1 MSLPCPDSVYD
12 KGRYHSRKGKR
23 KLVSKS
29 LIVSPKNL
37 SRVGFESLPVVIASA
52 GENASRRFIEFFT
65 ANIRNKNTRRA
76 YAEDVRQFCDWCDA
90 RKITLQQL
98 EPIIIAGYIEQLQ
111 QAKSKPT
118 VKRHLAAIRML
129 CDYLVVGQ
137 IIPMNPAASVRGPKY
152 TVRRGKTPIL
162 NEEQARELLD
172 SIDVSNLIGL
182 RDRALIGAMV
192 FTFGRVDAV
201 TTMKVEDYFQNG
213 KKWWFRLHEKGG
225 KLIEMP
231 ANHNAEEYLDAY
243 LDAADLWSEKKAPL
257 FQSIQ
262 NGKLTGNRM
271 NQPDVFRMVRRRA
284 LAAGVEVKIGC
295 HTWRGTG
302 ITVYLKNGGMI
313 EKAQNMAGHES
324 ARTTGLYD
332 RRDDEISLD
341 EVERI
346 LI

>member
-1 MSLPCPDSVYD
+1 
-12 KGRYHSRKGKR
+12 
-23 KLVSKS
+23 
-29 LIVSPKNL
+29 
-37 SRVGFESLPVVIASA
+37 
-52 GENASRRFIEFFT
+52 
-65 ANIRNKNTRRA
+65 
-76 YAEDVRQFCDWCDA
+76 
-90 RKITLQQL
+90 
-98 EPIIIAGYIEQLQ
+98 
-111 QAKSKPT
+111 
-118 VKRHLAAIRML
+118 
-129 CDYLVVGQ
+129 
-137 IIPMNPAASVRGPKY
+137 MNPAASVRGPKY

-162 NEEQARELLD
+162 NEEQARALLD

-192 FTFGRVDAV
+192 FTFGRVEAI
-201 TTMKVEDYFQNG
+201 TTMKIEDYFQNG

-243 LDAADLWSEKKAPL
+243 LEAAGLWSEKKAPL

-262 NGKLTGNRM
+262 NGKRTGNRM

-284 LAAGVEVKIGC
+284 LAAGVEVSIGC

-302 ITVYLKNGGMI
+302 LTVYLKNGGTL

-324 ARTTGLYD
+324 SRTTQLYD
-332 RRDDEISLD
+332 RREDEIPLD